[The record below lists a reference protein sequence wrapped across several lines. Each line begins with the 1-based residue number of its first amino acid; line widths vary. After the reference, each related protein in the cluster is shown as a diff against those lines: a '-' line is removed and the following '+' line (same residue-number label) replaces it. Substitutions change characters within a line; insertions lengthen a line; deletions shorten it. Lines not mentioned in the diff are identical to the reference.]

1 MSQPPKSLRTIMK
14 PVQRLSHWCNTV
26 EASLI
31 LLLIL
36 FILRI
41 PNLAEPYW
49 YGDEAIYLTIGSA
62 LRQGVE
68 LYAGIVDH
76 KTPLIYYLAMT
87 PTQLWFR
94 ILMLVWMSVTTLL
107 FYGVARKLFT
117 NTKVAFGSGL
127 IFVLLSSWPGLE
139 GNIPNGELFVMGF
152 IIASLWVITRTH
164 LFADWMKGKNLAEY
178 TFSRADTQKFIGS
191 GMLASLGLLTKVPA
205 ILDIGALGLL
215 LILPLIPLVRKQV
228 GSSVV
233 KTLTIGSTF
242 ALGVVIPVVLSIVYY
257 FFKGNLDA
265 YLQFGLLYNFHYV
278 GTWVPE
284 FPSPIVAFFFT
295 LPGKALLLIA
305 GFVATTF
312 FAWHAPKKRL
322 LPWATFWLLTTLF
335 ASLLSNRP
343 YPHYFLQLVPPFA
356 LFVPALLLAKRQ
368 LGAQITGVAA
378 ILLIVV
384 AALFLNFGFYPT
396 ISYYQRYISLVT
408 GKIQPQEYA
417 QQFNG
422 IIGQNQQVAEEIV
435 SNSTP
440 DDRIFI
446 WGTNPMLYALTQ
458 RVPASRFTVAFHIHD
473 LKVYDETLQEIQTQ
487 QPAYIVV
494 MRNESAWPEFEDY
507 LYDNYL
513 LTTTTDDMMVY
524 RRTRL
529 TGLLLE

>member
-1 MSQPPKSLRTIMK
+1 MK

-36 FILRI
+36 LVLRI

-49 YGDEAIYLTIGSA
+49 YGDEAIYLTIGTA
-62 LRQGVE
+62 LRHGVE

-94 ILMLVWMSVTTLL
+94 ILLLVWMSVTTLL
-107 FYGVARKLFT
+107 FYGIARKFFT
-117 NTKVAFGSGL
+117 NTKVAFASGL
-127 IFVLLSSWPGLE
+127 LFVLLTSWPGLE

-152 IIASLWVITRTH
+152 IIASLWVITRTQ
-164 LFADWMKGKNLAEY
+164 LFTSWMKGKSLVEY
-178 TFSRADTQKFIGS
+178 TASAADIQKLLGA

-205 ILDIGALGLL
+205 ILDIGALGVLL
-215 LILPLIPLVRKQV
+215 VLPLIPLLRKQV
-228 GSSVV
+228 GESIV
-233 KTLTIGSTF
+233 KALTIAGTF
-242 ALGVVIPVVLSIVYY
+242 AFGVVIPVALSILYY
-257 FFKGNLDA
+257 FLKGNLDA

-295 LPGKALLLIA
+295 LPGKALLLIS
-305 GFVATTF
+305 GFAATTVL
-312 FAWHAPKKRL
+312 AWHHPKKRA
-322 LPWATFWLLTTLF
+322 LPWSTFWLLATLF
-335 ASLLSNRP
+335 AALLSNRP

-356 LFVPALLLAKRQ
+356 LFVPALLLAKKQ
-368 LGAQITGVAA
+368 IGAQLTGGAA
-378 ILLIVV
+378 ILLIIA

-396 ISYYQRYISLVT
+396 VSYYQRYISLVT
-408 GKIQPQEYA
+408 GQIQPQEYA

-422 IIGQNQQVAEEIV
+422 IIGQNQQIAEEIV

-440 DDRIFI
+440 NDRIFI

-458 RVPASRFTVAFHIHD
+458 RVPATRFTVAFHIHD

-487 QPAYIVV
+487 QPAYIIV
-494 MRNESAWPEFEDY
+494 MKNESSWPEFEDY
-507 LYDNYL
+507 LSSNYL
-513 LTTTTDDMMVY
+513 LTTSTDDMMVY

>member
-1 MSQPPKSLRTIMK
+1 MK

-31 LLLIL
+31 LLFIL
-36 FILRI
+36 FLLRI

-49 YGDEAIYLTIGSA
+49 YGDEAIYLTIGTA

-94 ILMLVWMSVTTLL
+94 ILLLVWMSVTTLL
-107 FYGVARKLFT
+107 FYGVARKFFS

-127 IFVLLSSWPGLE
+127 IFVLLTSWPGLE

-152 IIASLWVITRTH
+152 IIASLWIITRTQ
-164 LFADWMKGKNLAEY
+164 LFAGWMKGKSLIEY
-178 TFSRADTQKFIGS
+178 TPSVADFQKILAA

-215 LILPLIPLVRKQV
+215 LILPIIPLARKQA
-228 GSSVV
+228 SKSVL
-233 KTLTIGSTF
+233 KALTLGGTF
-242 ALGVVIPVVLSIVYY
+242 ALGVAIPVALSVLYY
-257 FFKGNLDA
+257 FLKGNLDA

-284 FPSPIVAFFFT
+284 FSSPIVAFFFT
-295 LPGKALLLIA
+295 LPGKALLLMA
-305 GFVATTF
+305 GFVATAV
-312 FAWHAPKKRL
+312 FAWRAPKKRV
-322 LPWATFWLLTTLF
+322 LPWTTFWLLAALF

-356 LFVPALLLAKRQ
+356 LFVPTLILAKKQ
-368 LGAQITGVAA
+368 LSTQLTGIAA
-378 ILLIVV
+378 VLLIIA

-396 ISYYQRYISLVT
+396 VSYYQRYLSLVT

-422 IIGQNQQVAEEIV
+422 IIGQNQQVALEIV
-435 SNSTP
+435 NNSTSE
-440 DDRIFI
+440 DRIFI

-507 LYDNYL
+507 LSSNYI